1 MQRIRELNGIQ
12 STARIFCAVCETAQ
26 VVQKHDLV
34 GNQLLCNR
42 LFLSSKNV
50 KDVLI
55 IYSLL
60 NKGLN
65 SSNMSQTVLQDR
77 SEREGPY
84 RSF

>member
-1 MQRIRELNGIQ
+1 MACRAQPVFSVPFVRQHKLYKNMIWLVT
-12 STARIFCAVCETAQ
+12 SFCATDC
-26 VVQKHDLV
+26 
-34 GNQLLCNR
+34 
-42 LFLSSKNV
+42 FLTSKNV

-65 SSNMSQTVLQDR
+65 GSNMSQTVLQDR